1 MIKTFDNKEW
11 QREDILKRMY
21 DDEFYYGYLGSNA
34 LSSSSAKKLIQ
45 SPKAYLKSLKI
56 NSDAQPLRDGRLVHL
71 SVLEPHKVKDL
82 TIIDGSKATKAFK
95 QAVIELGSANVYT
108 RSEFN
113 NANYIA
119 ESVLK
124 CNEVTNL
131 LKGAEF
137 EVPEIAMIDGLPF
150 RGKADVLNG
159 NVVID
164 LKTTGDIT
172 RFKWSAKNFSYDL
185 QAALYMKMFNADAFI
200 FVVVDKD
207 TKDIMICD
215 CSDEFIRTGLRK
227 LDTAIEQYKYFFQDE
242 VPNLNNY
249 ITHETL

>member
-11 QREDILKRMY
+11 QREDILSRMY

-82 TIIDGSKATKAFK
+82 TIINGSKATKAFK
-95 QAVIELGSANVYT
+95 EAVIELGSANVYT

-119 ESVLK
+119 EAVLK
-124 CNEVTNL
+124 CSEVTNL

-185 QAALYMKMFNADAFI
+185 QASLYKKMFNADAFI
-200 FVVVDKD
+200 FIVVDKD

-227 LDTAIEQYKYFFQDE
+227 LNTAIEQYKYFFQDE

>member
-11 QREDILKRMY
+11 QRENILKRMY

-45 SPKAYLKSLKI
+45 SPKAYLKSLRI

-71 SVLEPHKVKDL
+71 SVLEPQKVKDL

-95 QAVIELGSANVYT
+95 QAVLELGSANVYT

-113 NANYIA
+113 NASYIA

-124 CNEVTNL
+124 CNEVANL

-159 NVVID
+159 NVIID

-172 RFKWSAKNFSYDL
+172 KFKWSAKNFSYDL

-227 LDTAIEQYKYFFQDE
+227 LNTAIEQYKYFFQDE

>member
-249 ITHETL
+249 ITHHTL

>member
-71 SVLEPHKVKDL
+71 SVLEPQKVKDL

>member
-95 QAVIELGSANVYT
+95 QAVLELGSANVYT

>member
-11 QREDILKRMY
+11 QREDMLKRMY

-71 SVLEPHKVKDL
+71 SVLEPQKVKDL

-108 RSEFN
+108 RSELN
-113 NANYIA
+113 NASYIA

>member
-11 QREDILKRMY
+11 QREDMLKRMY

-71 SVLEPHKVKDL
+71 SVLEPQKVKDL

-95 QAVIELGSANVYT
+95 QAVLELGSANVYT

-113 NANYIA
+113 NASYIA

-159 NVVID
+159 NVIID

-172 RFKWSAKNFSYDL
+172 KFKWSAKNFSYDL
-185 QAALYMKMFNADAFI
+185 QAALYLKMFNADAFI

-227 LDTAIEQYKYFFQDE
+227 LNTAIEQYKYFFQDE

>member
-11 QREDILKRMY
+11 QREDMLKRMY

-95 QAVIELGSANVYT
+95 QAVLELGSANVYT

>member
-1 MIKTFDNKEW
+1 MITTFDNKQW
-11 QREDILKRMY
+11 KYIDIIEKMY

-34 LSSSSAKKLIQ
+34 LSSSSAKKLLQ
-45 SPKAYLKSLKI
+45 SPKAYLKSLNI

-82 TIIDGSKATKAFK
+82 TIVDGSKATKAFK
-95 QAVIELGSANVYT
+95 EAVLELGSANVYT

-113 NANYIA
+113 NANRIA
-119 ESVLK
+119 DSVLK
-124 CNEVTNL
+124 CSEVTNL

-137 EVPEIAMIDGLPF
+137 EVPQASMIEGLPF

-159 NVVID
+159 NIIID
-164 LKTTGDIT
+164 LKTTGDISK
-172 RFKWSAKNFSYDL
+172 FKWSAKHFSYDL
-185 QAALYMKMFNADAFI
+185 QAALYTKMFDADAFI

-215 CSDEFIRTGLRK
+215 CSDEFMRTGLQK
-227 LDTAIEQYKYFFQDE
+227 LDRAIEQYKYFFQDE
-242 VPNLNNY
+242 IPNLDNY
-249 ITHETL
+249 VTHETL

>member
-11 QREDILKRMY
+11 QREDMLKRMY

-71 SVLEPHKVKDL
+71 SVLEPQKVKDL

-113 NANYIA
+113 NANY
-119 ESVLK
+119 
-124 CNEVTNL
+124 L

-137 EVPEIAMIDGLPF
+137 
-150 RGKADVLNG
+150 
-159 NVVID
+159 
-164 LKTTGDIT
+164 
-172 RFKWSAKNFSYDL
+172 
-185 QAALYMKMFNADAFI
+185 
-200 FVVVDKD
+200 
-207 TKDIMICD
+207 
-215 CSDEFIRTGLRK
+215 
-227 LDTAIEQYKYFFQDE
+227 
-242 VPNLNNY
+242 
-249 ITHETL
+249 

>member
-21 DDEFYYGYLGSNA
+21 DDDFYYGYLGSNA

-95 QAVIELGSANVYT
+95 QAVVELGSANVYT

-113 NANYIA
+113 NANYMA

>member
-11 QREDILKRMY
+11 QREDMLKRMY

-71 SVLEPHKVKDL
+71 SVLEPQKVKDL

>member
-11 QREDILKRMY
+11 QREDILSRMY

-82 TIIDGSKATKAFK
+82 TIINGSKATKAFK
-95 QAVIELGSANVYT
+95 EAVIELGSANVYT

-119 ESVLK
+119 EAVLK
-124 CNEVTNL
+124 CSEVTSL

-185 QAALYMKMFNADAFI
+185 QASLYKKMFNVDAFI

-215 CSDEFIRTGLRK
+215 CSDSFIRNGLEK
-227 LDTAIEQYKYFFQDE
+227 LNTAISQYKYFFQNE
-242 VPNLNNY
+242 MPNLNNY